1 MHAHAHQT
9 QFPLCIGRSILIGAP
24 FLIGAI
30 ARVGSAGSATL
41 MSSLARKFRIKF
53 DDQNLVFDETY
64 PLGMEQYL
72 SEPEFEAVL
81 RKINEELN
89 QDAVAI
95 RKEVHMWGGITAATA
110 IFVVGLIL
118 SPVLYVKLKRQE
130 RIMTQF
136 RKDVKE
142 HLTEST
148 KLLLRSGK
156 KLMRWELVSNK
167 KGNRGR
173 DVVNPLYD
181 MAIEFQVKR
190 AARVAG
196 GRKVQQQQ
204 EEEEVEE
211 EEEEEEEPTTSYS
224 TPNEPSSAEAGSE
237 TSDVLGELP
246 SEVETS
252 GSSAA
257 LFANTGRHNPKRV
270 SFVGDTEE
278 SSGGGTSGGSARGN
292 RRRLRKIAGLTAGTA
307 AAAALLNKRR
317 RERQNMSDEEDAGRR
332 ESAVSMASV
341 LLVDKRASTD
351 SVESVPLVEDEKRAS
366 TGSVQSMEI
375 GERGAKTASMMPI
388 SFADKR
394 ASTMTTSSIATVPAA
409 GPEAM
414 DTSRMSMLSITA
426 LALGG
431 AGAAAGLATVNE
443 RSEEEE
449 IPASYGTVP
458 IVNAAPSPTFPNADA
473 ISHPSKYADKE
484 EEKALSDIIEETE
497 EEEEMEEYHYSPF
510 IPLGAAGL
518 GGAGAFAAYQ
528 SHDDNDDE
536 HREGAEKKSFEEE
549 QKPFEEVEEEK
560 ESSEEEKSS
569 VEEKNSFEEEQEY
582 LQQQQQQEQEDEEDE
597 DPFKDQPQD
606 EVNSYE
612 QDSSS
617 VTSSTSRGDSDS
629 ISTWTAF
636 LSSSA
641 AGFSTQTE
649 DDDDESLKS
658 IQQSLSEADSGSIG
672 SYPSEQYGSDESSLR
687 ETYPHSQSN
696 SGTDFWGADSDGDT
710 SSSGVL

>member
-1 MHAHAHQT
+1 
-9 QFPLCIGRSILIGAP
+9 
-24 FLIGAI
+24 
-30 ARVGSAGSATL
+30 

-53 DDQNLVFDETY
+53 DDKNLVFDETY
-64 PLGMEQYL
+64 PMGMEQYL

-89 QDAVAI
+89 QDALAI
-95 RKEVHMWGGITAATA
+95 KKEVQFWGGVTAATA

-130 RIMTQF
+130 RIMTAF
-136 RKDVKE
+136 RKAVKE

-167 KGNRGR
+167 KGNRER
-173 DVVNPLYD
+173 DVVNTLYD

-190 AARVAG
+190 ATRVAG

-204 EEEEVEE
+204 EEEEEGEEGEE
-211 EEEEEEEPTTSYS
+211 EEEEEEQMTTTTTSYS

-246 SEVETS
+246 SSQTETS
-252 GSSAA
+252 ASSAAAAAA

-270 SFVGDTEE
+270 SFVGDTSE
-278 SSGGGTSGGSARGN
+278 SSGGGTSPGSARGT
-292 RRRLRKIAGLTAGTA
+292 RRRLRRIAGLTAGTA
-307 AAAALLNKRR
+307 AAAALLNRRR

-341 LLVDKRASTD
+341 LLVDKRASTE

-375 GERGAKTASMMPI
+375 GDRSNKTASMMPI

-409 GPEAM
+409 EPEAV
-414 DTSRMSMLSITA
+414 DTSRMSMLSITSLA
-426 LALGG
+426 LA
-431 AGAAAGLATVNE
+431 AGALGATAGLATVDE
-443 RSEEEE
+443 QTEEEE
-449 IPASYGTVP
+449 APSPYGRAP
-458 IVNAAPSPTFPNADA
+458 IVNAAPSPAFPNADA
-473 ISHPSKYADKE
+473 INHPARLVERD

-497 EEEEMEEYHYSPF
+497 EEEEIEAFSPMPF
-510 IPLGAAGL
+510 VPLGAAGL
-518 GGAGAFAAYQ
+518 GVAGLGAAGAFAAYP
-528 SHDDNDDE
+528 NRNE
-536 HREGAEKKSFEEE
+536 
-549 QKPFEEVEEEK
+549 
-560 ESSEEEKSS
+560 
-569 VEEKNSFEEEQEY
+569 
-582 LQQQQQQEQEDEEDE
+582 QQQQQQEEEGEKASFEGAQNSIEEEEASFEAEERNSYEEEQEFLQVQQQEAQHGGE

-606 EVNSYE
+606 RVNSYE
-612 QDSSS
+612 QDYSSS
-617 VTSSTSRGDSDS
+617 SSATSSTSRGEEDS
-629 ISTWTAF
+629 ISSWTAF

-641 AGFSTQTE
+641 AGFSTQTSE
-649 DDDDESLKS
+649 DAESLRS
-658 IQQSLSEADSGSIG
+658 IQQSLSEADSGSIA
-672 SYPSEQYGSDESSLR
+672 SYPTEREGSDESSIR
-687 ETYPHSQSN
+687 ETFPHSQSN
-696 SGTDFWGADSDGDT
+696 SGTDFWGADS
-710 SSSGVL
+710 SGESL